1 MTQKETP
8 IIDNTDK
15 ILNDDLVIDKE
26 LETFISKKILTKKD
40 FEKINN
46 MTYNKQVVLFR
57 QRSLR
62 GIAER
67 SKKDIPSTFTQ
78 SELIAIQNIHK
89 TRYRGK
95 QKDLITKLR
104 HEEAIQL
111 SKQKLISSTRNK

>member
-78 SELIAIQNIHK
+78 SELIAIQKIHK
-89 TRYRGK
+89 TRYRDK

-111 SKQKLISSTRNK
+111 SKQKLRSSTRNK